1 MIDATLRGAWG
12 QLEQKLRPFIASR
25 VSCAADA
32 DDVLQ
37 DVFLRIQRALPDLR
51 DEQRFGPWVYQVA
64 RSTIADF
71 RRRRARHPLAPAPC
85 ADEATAALLEAEQSD
100 DVDIAAALA
109 QHLVPFVAALPS
121 PYREALILTELEGL
135 TQKEAADMLGIS
147 LPGMK
152 SRVQRGRAQLRAS
165 LDACCRI
172 ALDVRGHVQSCE
184 PRPDGVVPAGCC
196 EQPCPSADE
205 LRGAVR

>member
-1 MIDATLRGAWG
+1 MIDAALQGAWG

-25 VSCAADA
+25 VPCAADA

-37 DVFLRIQRALPDLR
+37 DVFLRMQRALPELR

-71 RRRRARHPLAPAPC
+71 HRRSARQPIASAVE
-85 ADEATAALLEAEQSD
+85 DETSASAHDASAED
-100 DVDIAAALA
+100 MDIAAALA
-109 QHLVPFVAALPS
+109 EHLAPFVAALPS

-135 TQKEAADMLGIS
+135 THKDAAAMLGIS
-147 LPGMK
+147 LPAMK

-172 ALDVRGHVQSCE
+172 ALDVRGHVVSCE
-184 PRPDGVVPAGCC
+184 LRADGVVPAGCC
-196 EQPCPSADE
+196 EQPCPSVDE
-205 LRGAVR
+205 LRRRLR

>member
-1 MIDATLRGAWG
+1 MIDASLCGAWR

-25 VSCAADA
+25 VPCAADA

-37 DVFLRIQRALPDLR
+37 DVFVRMQRSLPDLR

-64 RSTIADF
+64 RSAIADY
-71 RRRRARHPLAPAPC
+71 RRRRARHPLVPVPSD
-85 ADEATAALLEAEQSD
+85 DEATMTSLEGDARD
-100 DVDIAAALA
+100 LDIAAALA

-135 TQKEAADMLGIS
+135 TQKDAAAMLGIS
-147 LPGMK
+147 LPAMK
-152 SRVQRGRAQLRAS
+152 SRVLRGRAQLRAS

-172 ALDVRGHVQSCE
+172 ALDVRGHVMSCE
-184 PRPDGVVPAGCC
+184 LRADGVVPPGCC
-196 EQPCPSADE
+196 EQPCPSLDE
-205 LRGAVR
+205 LRRTVR

>member
-25 VSCAADA
+25 VPCAADA

-37 DVFLRIQRALPDLR
+37 DVFLRMQRALPDLR

-71 RRRRARHPLAPAPC
+71 RRRRARNPLTTAPSDDDAR
-85 ADEATAALLEAEQSD
+85 AALLEAD
-100 DVDIAAALA
+100 AGDADIAAALA

-135 TQKEAADMLGIS
+135 TQKDAAAMLGIS
-147 LPGMK
+147 LPAMK

-165 LDACCRI
+165 LDACCSI
-172 ALDVRGHVQSCE
+172 ALDVRGHVLSCDL
-184 PRPDGVVPAGCC
+184 RPDGVVPAGCC
-196 EQPCPSADE
+196 EQPCPSLDE
-205 LRGAVR
+205 LRRTVR

>member
-1 MIDATLRGAWG
+1 MIDASLRGAWG
-12 QLEQKLRPFIASR
+12 QLQDKLRPFIASR
-25 VSCAADA
+25 VPCAADA

-37 DVFLRIQRALPDLR
+37 EVFLRMQRSLPDLR

-64 RSTIADF
+64 RSTIADH
-71 RRRRARHPLAPAPC
+71 RRRRSRHPVAAGPAD
-85 ADEATAALLEAEQSD
+85 DEGSMALLDGDSD

-135 TQKEAADMLGIS
+135 TQKDAAAMLGIS
-147 LPGMK
+147 LPAMK

-172 ALDVRGHVQSCE
+172 ALDVRGHVVSCE
-184 PRPDGVVPAGCC
+184 LRPDGVVPAGCC
-196 EQPCPSADE
+196 EQPCPSVDE
-205 LRGAVR
+205 LLRTVR